1 MSPFW
6 PLGPCSC
13 CAEGPAACAAPQPG
27 GDGLPTGQY
36 SPKWKRGLYS
46 RLERVSPCPP
56 ETGSPGVC
64 LLAALAVCADGTGTG
79 AALLEAGVQRPG
91 ARAPEPRQVPVPAA
105 AAGRP
110 GRQRR
115 GADRVHFSRTR
126 TAAQNSSCRR
136 RFASMEESSFNTIS
150 PGQLKRN
157 TGWFPAEVALRG
169 VAAPIGR
176 LEQNAG
182 AVGSSYLRE

>member
-1 MSPFW
+1 M
-6 PLGPCSC
+6 
-13 CAEGPAACAAPQPG
+13 
-27 GDGLPTGQY
+27 
-36 SPKWKRGLYS
+36 
-46 RLERVSPCPP
+46 SPCPP

-91 ARAPEPRQVPVPAA
+91 AGAPEPEPRQVPVPAA

-115 GADRVHFSRTR
+115 GADRMPFSRTR
-126 TAAQNSSCRR
+126 TAAQNYSCRRR

-169 VAAPIGR
+169 GCADWEVGTKRGCRWQFLP
-176 LEQNAG
+176 AG
-182 AVGSSYLRE
+182 VNRATFLSLIHLQES